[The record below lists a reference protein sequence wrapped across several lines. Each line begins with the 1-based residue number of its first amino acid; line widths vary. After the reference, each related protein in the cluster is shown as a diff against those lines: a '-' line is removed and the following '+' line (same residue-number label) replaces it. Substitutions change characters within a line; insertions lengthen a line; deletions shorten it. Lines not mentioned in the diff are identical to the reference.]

1 MKENVFD
8 VLMYLFENYMDDDP
22 EISQDQETLSSEL
35 AQAGF
40 RKGEISKAFT
50 WLEGLSNLRQQ
61 DAAWP
66 QQRVVGSLRH
76 YSEREKVKLS
86 LECRGFLMSMEHSG
100 VLEPNT
106 REMVID
112 RVMALDAEEI
122 ELEHLKWIIL
132 LILFNQPGQEQA
144 YSIVEDMVFDYSPRS
159 LH

>member
-22 EISQDQETLSSEL
+22 EISQDQETLTSEL

-40 RKGEISKAFT
+40 RKGEISKAFR
-50 WLEGLSNLRQQ
+50 WLEGLSRLRQQ
-61 DAAWP
+61 DAAW
-66 QQRVVGSLRH
+66 QQQVMGSLRH
-76 YSEREKVKLS
+76 YSEREKAKLNS
-86 LECRGFLMSMEHSG
+86 ECRGFLMSMEQSG
-100 VLEPNT
+100 VLEPKT
-106 REMVID
+106 REMVVD
-112 RVMALDAEEI
+112 RAMALDTEEI

>member
-22 EISQDQETLSSEL
+22 EISQDQETLISEL

-40 RKGEISKAFT
+40 RKGEISKAFM
-50 WLEGLSNLRQQ
+50 WLEGLSHLRQQ
-61 DAAWP
+61 DDAW
-66 QQRVVGSLRH
+66 QQQVVGSLRH
-76 YSEREKVKLS
+76 YSVQEKTKLS
-86 LECRGFLMSMEHSG
+86 PECRGFLMSMEQSG
-100 VLEPNT
+100 VLEPKT

-112 RVMALDAEEI
+112 RVMALDTEEI

>member
-22 EISQDQETLSSEL
+22 EISQDQETLSTEL

-50 WLEGLSNLRQQ
+50 WLEDLSHLRQQ
-61 DAAWP
+61 DDAW
-66 QQRVVGSLRH
+66 QQQVVGSLRH
-76 YSEREKVKLS
+76 YSAQENAKLS
-86 LECRGFLMSMEHSG
+86 PECRGFLMSMEQSG
-100 VLEPNT
+100 VLEPKT

-112 RVMALDAEEI
+112 RVMALETEEI